1 MRKILVFQHVAH
13 ELLGTLNPLL
23 KDSGFRIRYVNFDR
37 DPAARPSL
45 DGYFGL
51 VVLGGPMNV
60 DQVDLYPFLAVEVE
74 LVAEAL
80 QRGMPVL
87 GICLGA
93 QLLARA
99 LGADVRPHHSKEI
112 GWYQINPTAAGADD
126 PVFAGMSDT
135 EHIFQWHGDT
145 FDIPSGAVHLASSP
159 DCENQAFRYGDTAY
173 GFQFHLEVDRPMV
186 ERWLTV
192 PHNRQEITDLNGAI
206 DPEQIRSD
214 TLQHIDKL
222 QRLSDDTFS
231 RWIKLFGLPRSTIFS
246 SR

>member
-112 GWYQINPTAAGADD
+112 GWYQINPTPAGADD

-231 RWIKLFGLPRSTIFS
+231 RWIKLFGLPRSTVFS

>member
-135 EHIFQWHGDT
+135 ENIFQWHGDT

-231 RWIKLFGLPRSTIFS
+231 RWIKLFGLPRSTVFS

>member
-1 MRKILVFQHVAH
+1 
-13 ELLGTLNPLL
+13 
-23 KDSGFRIRYVNFDR
+23 
-37 DPAARPSL
+37 
-45 DGYFGL
+45 
-51 VVLGGPMNV
+51 
-60 DQVDLYPFLAVEVE
+60 
-74 LVAEAL
+74 
-80 QRGMPVL
+80 
-87 GICLGA
+87 
-93 QLLARA
+93 
-99 LGADVRPHHSKEI
+99 
-112 GWYQINPTAAGADD
+112 
-126 PVFAGMSDT
+126 
-135 EHIFQWHGDT
+135 
-145 FDIPSGAVHLASSP
+145 VHLASSP

-231 RWIKLFGLPRSTIFS
+231 RWIKLFGLPRSTVFS

>member
-51 VVLGGPMNV
+51 VVLGGPMSV

>member
-60 DQVDLYPFLAVEVE
+60 DQVNLYPFLAVEVE

-87 GICLGA
+87 GICLGS
-93 QLLARA
+93 QILARA
-99 LGADVRPHHSKEI
+99 LGAEVRPHHSKEI
-112 GWYQINPTAAGADD
+112 GWYQVNPTAAGADD

>member
-192 PHNRQEITDLNGAI
+192 PHNRQEITNLNGAI

-231 RWIKLFGLPRSTIFS
+231 RWIKLFGLPRSTVFS

>member
-60 DQVDLYPFLAVEVE
+60 NEVDLYPFLAVEVE

-93 QLLARA
+93 QILARA

-173 GFQFHLEVDRPMV
+173 GLQFHLEVDRPMV

>member
-112 GWYQINPTAAGADD
+112 GWYQVNPTAAGADD
-126 PVFAGMSDT
+126 PVFAGMSAT
-135 EHIFQWHGDT
+135 ENIFQWHGDT

-186 ERWLTV
+186 DRWLTV
-192 PHNRQEITDLNGAI
+192 PHNSQEIADLNGAI
-206 DPEQIRSD
+206 DPEQIRRD

-231 RWIKLFGLPRSTIFS
+231 RWIKLFGLPRSTVFS

>member
-37 DPAARPSL
+37 DPTARPSL

-87 GICLGA
+87 GICLGS
-93 QLLARA
+93 QIMARA

-192 PHNRQEITDLNGAI
+192 PHNRQEIADLNGAI

-231 RWIKLFGLPRSTIFS
+231 RWIKLFGLPRSTVFS

>member
-60 DQVDLYPFLAVEVE
+60 DEVDLYPFLAVEVE

-93 QLLARA
+93 QILARA

-112 GWYQINPTAAGADD
+112 GWYQINPTPAGADD

-186 ERWLTV
+186 DRWLTV
-192 PHNRQEITDLNGAI
+192 PHNRQEIADLNGAI

-231 RWIKLFGLPRSTIFS
+231 RWIKLFGLPRSTVFS

>member
-93 QLLARA
+93 QILARA

-112 GWYQINPTAAGADD
+112 GWYQINPTPAGADD

-231 RWIKLFGLPRSTIFS
+231 RWIKLFGLPRSTVFS

>member
-206 DPEQIRSD
+206 DPEQIRRD

-231 RWIKLFGLPRSTIFS
+231 RWIKLFGLPRSTVFS

>member
-135 EHIFQWHGDT
+135 ENIFQWHGDT

-192 PHNRQEITDLNGAI
+192 PHNRQEITNLNGAI

-231 RWIKLFGLPRSTIFS
+231 RWIKLFGLPRSTVFS

>member
-51 VVLGGPMNV
+51 VVLGGPMSV

-192 PHNRQEITDLNGAI
+192 PHNRQEITNLNGAI

-231 RWIKLFGLPRSTIFS
+231 RWIKLFGLPRSTVFS

>member
-51 VVLGGPMNV
+51 VVLGGPMSV

-231 RWIKLFGLPRSTIFS
+231 RWIKLFGLPRSTVFS